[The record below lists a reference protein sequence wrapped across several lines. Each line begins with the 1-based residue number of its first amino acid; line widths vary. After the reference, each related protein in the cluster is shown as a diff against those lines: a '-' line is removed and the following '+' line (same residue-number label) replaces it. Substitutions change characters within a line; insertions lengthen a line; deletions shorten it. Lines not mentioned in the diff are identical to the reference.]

1 MEGLG
6 LPGQGGHDKGS
17 FAPWPQEAGEC
28 ARGLHQ
34 PPQLARLPSHDPQDA
49 SQQLCVADQGH
60 CPHLPC
66 GQVQV
71 LHSVRRRVQAV
82 GARTVRGQQRR
93 PPRTPHEVWP
103 RSPSQGR
110 PFRQGH
116 RLPARRRRLHVDS
129 LEGPRHAPPHEA
141 AQERRP
147 RSHHAQAPQLLENLE
162 ELHAQAP
169 WVDDEGVARSSQHG
183 EDPPQLREL
192 QAGGD
197 AGGEDHQLPQQPPLH
212 ARDEGGAARPLCVAV
227 YWPGPR
233 QAQRPLHFLHQ
244 QR

>member
-93 PPRTPHEVWP
+93 PPRAE
-103 RSPSQGR
+103 
-110 PFRQGH
+110 
-116 RLPARRRRLHVDS
+116 
-129 LEGPRHAPPHEA
+129 EGV
-141 AQERRP
+141 QERAAERWEAQ
-147 RSHHAQAPQLLENLE
+147 SHGGWLPEVRGG
-162 ELHAQAP
+162 LHAAHIQR
-169 WVDDEGVARSSQHG
+169 ARHG
-183 EDPPQLREL
+183 
-192 QAGGD
+192 G
-197 AGGEDHQLPQQPPLH
+197 
-212 ARDEGGAARPLCVAV
+212 GGAAHAVAGGVEGKEGRDLKVDVAHVQGALRRVALCRARLEAHGLCRPGRRPLGRLCQLGAV
-227 YWPGPR
+227 QAGRPR
-233 QAQRPLHFLHQ
+233 HPRVQLRLGVLRQGDDQECGAVSLVHHLR
-244 QR
+244 